1 LELALNKSKV
11 FPDKEIIFG
20 GAGPGLCI
28 GVFTGEFLP
37 HNKTSIISIRK

>member
-20 GAGPGLCI
+20 GTD
-28 GVFTGEFLP
+28 TGICNGGRQNFVALSV
-37 HNKTSIISIRK
+37 KTL